1 MHLHRLLQIHPKKR
15 KDRERSGLSS
25 SSPILGA
32 LRVSSVRTELWSKRQ
47 ASLHLHRYLVLFGSV
62 PCGWNSGPNGRPL
75 FIFTDTWCSSGQF
88 RADGTL
94 VQTGGDADGNGRADS
109 CPIRQSWTFKF
120 QRKLLQVQLLEMYLV
135 YLQVQGMSGDA
146 NNLTNVKTFHRL
158 SFSVVGGHIISSSKA
173 TSR

>member
-1 MHLHRLLQIHPKKR
+1 MTLL
-15 KDRERSGLSS
+15 SLYCY
-25 SSPILGA
+25 LG
-32 LRVSSVRTELWSKRQ
+32 VMQVV
-47 ASLHLHRYLVLFGSV
+47 HYHVYGY
-62 PCGWNSGPNGRPL
+62 P
-75 FIFTDTWCSSGQF
+75 
-88 RADGTL
+88 
-94 VQTGGDADGNGRADS
+94 RADS

-146 NNLTNVKTFHRL
+146 NSLTNVKTFHRL